1 MKKSI
6 LKTTLNFS
14 VLALALCFSCGDK
27 EDRVPPIEDKDELA
41 GGMLKMKVNDTDWSA
56 KWAYTITTPLDE
68 EEDDHFLV
76 FVTGATGE
84 YTSEEDANGDAL
96 SFYIAIPKTK
106 FNNRSEEHTSE
117 LQSRENLVCRLL
129 LEKKKKTQKHLD

>member
-6 LKTTLNFS
+6 LKATLNFS

-27 EDRVPPIEDKDELA
+27 EDRVPPIEDKDEVA
-41 GGMLKMKVNDTDWSA
+41 GGVLKMKVNDADWSA

-96 SFYIAIPKTK
+96 PFYIAIPKTK
-106 FNNRSEEHTSE
+106 FNRSEEHTSE
-117 LQSRENLVCRLL
+117 LQSRPHLVCRLL
-129 LEKKKKTQKHLD
+129 LEKKNKKKKKK